1 MAQADMRSEHSTCDL
16 STRDLLTSIYLFSAE
31 GGHYA
36 GEQRPERHRGEA
48 EVLVI
53 HPQGEPPQ
61 HRHLPGGRLQV
72 RDDEMETPSLLLESS
87 MIHC

>member
-1 MAQADMRSEHSTCDL
+1 MAPADMRSEHFTCDL
-16 STRDLLTSIYLFSAE
+16 LNSRSPTIYLFSAE